1 MEFNKINN
9 LLGPAHDKVPRF
21 ITKKWIEVQSQSGNT
36 YNTSKPIRFK
46 TSMLRSDLC
55 DYSDAYVW
63 VKGKITVTNPN
74 DNVNF
79 NKELTLKNNAPFISC
94 ISKINGELVENAE
107 DLDIVMPMYNLP
119 EYSKN
124 FEKTSGSLF
133 NYYRDEPKEH
143 TIGAGNNAINISI
156 RNSKSFDYKTKIIG
170 SSDAGED
177 EKEDAIIAI
186 PLKHLGNFWRSLDI
200 PLINCEITLILSWYK
215 ECVLVSRAFRG
226 PPAAAANRI
235 NSPTDTKFEIT
246 DCKLY
251 VPVVTLS
258 AENDNKLLE
267 QLKSGIRRS
276 IKWNKYMSQMS
287 NQNKNNNL
295 NYLIDTTFSNVSRLF
310 ALSFENEDGRTSYY
324 TYYLP
329 NVEIKDYN
337 ILIDGNAFF
346 ELPIKNI
353 QETCEK
359 IILITDHSGYYTRG
373 NLLDYE
379 YFKEHYKLIA
389 IDLSKQIELENKDIK
404 QQINFIGNLKRDDG
418 AVMFFII
425 EKSEETIIE
434 FLQNYAS
441 IV

>member
-9 LLGPAHDKVPRF
+9 LLGPAHDKVPSF
-21 ITKKWIEVQSQSGNT
+21 ITKEWIEVQSQSGNT
-36 YNTSKPIRFK
+36 YNTSKPIKFK

-63 VKGKITVTNPN
+63 VTGKITVTNPN
-74 DNVNF
+74 DNANF

-107 DLDIVMPMYNLP
+107 DLNIIMPMYNLL

-124 FEKTSGSLF
+124 CEKTSGSLF
-133 NYYRDEPKEH
+133 NYYRDQPSELI
-143 TIGAGNNAINISI
+143 IGDGDNAINISI
-156 RNSKSFDYKTKIIG
+156 RNSKSFDFKTKITG
-170 SSDAGED
+170 SLDAGED
-177 EKEDAIIAI
+177 EKEDVTNAIS
-186 PLKHLGNFWRSLDI
+186 LKYLGNFWRSLDI
-200 PLINCEITLILSWYK
+200 PLINCKITLILSWYK
-215 ECVLVSRAFRG
+215 ECVLAGRAFRG
-226 PPAAAANRI
+226 PPAAAANHI
-235 NSPTDTKFEIT
+235 NSPTDAKFEIT

-267 QLKSGIRRS
+267 QLKSGFRIT

-295 NYLIDTTFSNVSRLF
+295 NYLIDPTFSNVNRLF
-310 ALSFENEDGRTSYY
+310 VLSFKNEEDRTSYY
-324 TYYLP
+324 KYYMP
-329 NVEIKDYN
+329 SVEIKDYN
-337 ILIDGNAFF
+337 ALIDGNAFF
-346 ELPIKNI
+346 ELPVKTIE
-353 QETCEK
+353 ETYEK
-359 IILITDHSGYYTRG
+359 IIQITDHSGYYTRG

-379 YFKEHYKLIA
+379 YFKEHYKLTA

-404 QQINFIGNLKRDDG
+404 QQINFIGNLERDNG
-418 AVMFFII
+418 ALMFFII